1 MLADDVN
8 NFAQNKT
15 LQVKIEAGQ
24 RWVLVVIRIGLNLR
38 GPGSIPATSKF
49 ILVEPAVLKN

>member
-15 LQVKIEAGQ
+15 LLVKIEAGQ
-24 RWVLVVIRIGLNLR
+24 RWVLVVIRIGSNLR

-49 ILVEPAVLKN
+49 ILGEPAGLKN